1 MQLFQ
6 KSFQQ
11 LAAYEGLTRAMAAQE
26 NPVSLTGVSQIHKA
40 NLLAALCSSQKP
52 ILTVTADEAEAR
64 RLCDDINTMLEE
76 TAAWIFPAKELVLT
90 PVEGISFGFEHA
102 RIAAVTALFCG
113 TCKVIC
119 ASAEA
124 LLQPTLSMEEL

>member
-40 NLLAALCSSQKP
+40 NLLAALCSSQ
-52 ILTVTADEAEAR
+52 
-64 RLCDDINTMLEE
+64 N
-76 TAAWIFPAKELVLT
+76 
-90 PVEGISFGFEHA
+90 
-102 RIAAVTALFCG
+102 
-113 TCKVIC
+113 
-119 ASAEA
+119 
-124 LLQPTLSMEEL
+124 QY